1 MPETPNKYPE
11 TSQPKEPVEK
21 NESIRDPNEQRKID
35 AAHLEKMD
43 QLKELGIT
51 PPPSSS
57 SVPHTFADVLNRV
70 TAEAWIED
78 AQWQFPPEGAE
89 FEKDRAKLEDELPK
103 LTEIMK
109 GAAGMGNAGCEKINT
124 FLRENGFSIQLEPS
138 GRENSAYAA
147 SILDVPFEWKT
158 PGKKVDI
165 HLTDDKGVELR
176 TDGKDSPISVEG
188 VKLSGD
194 FEVMQTPKGTP
205 VLKIGTK
212 GDETVYMV
220 PAYGKNLPQDAVTL
234 RRQIDSLKT
243 KLTASSEKYD
253 TAQFPMVDYSKS
265 GDIAELKGA
274 EIKGTDKYLDQAK
287 YEHILKMNEVGGR
300 AKASAAVEMATRWF
314 EIEPETKDLKIT
326 GSFLIWV
333 EKGGTPVFQAQIQP
347 DAMKR
352 PVNLD

>member
-1 MPETPNKYPE
+1 MSETPDKYPE
-11 TSQPKEPVEK
+11 TAQPKEPVEK
-21 NESIRDPNEQRKID
+21 SESMRDPDEQRKID
-35 AAHLEKMD
+35 TAHKIKME

-51 PPPSSS
+51 PPPSVS

-70 TAEAWIED
+70 TAEAGIED

-109 GAAGMGNAGCEKINT
+109 GAAGMGNAGCEKVNT

-147 SILDVPFEWKT
+147 SVLDVPFEWEKQ
-158 PGKKVDI
+158 GEKVDI

-176 TDGKDSPISVEG
+176 TDGKNSPISVEG
-188 VKLSGD
+188 VKLSGG
-194 FEVMQTPKGTP
+194 FEVMETPKGTP
-205 VLKIGTK
+205 VLKIDTK

-265 GDIAELKGA
+265 GEIAELKWA
-274 EIKGTDKYLDQAK
+274 KIEGTDKYLDQAK
-287 YEHILKMNEVGGR
+287 YEHILKMNEFWGR
-300 AKASAAVEMATRWF
+300 AKWSAAVELRSRWF
-314 EIEPETKDLKIT
+314 SIEPETKDLKIT

-333 EKGGTPVFQAQIQP
+333 EKNNTPVFQAQIQP
-347 DAMKR
+347 DAMKK
-352 PVNLD
+352 PLNLD